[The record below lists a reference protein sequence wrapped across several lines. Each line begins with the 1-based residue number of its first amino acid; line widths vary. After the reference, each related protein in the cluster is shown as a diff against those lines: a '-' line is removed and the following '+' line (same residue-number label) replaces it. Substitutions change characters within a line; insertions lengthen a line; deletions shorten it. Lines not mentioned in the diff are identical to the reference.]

1 MSPLLEVFCHHPLY
15 NCVLSVTSLLFT
27 VLNISSV
34 SLYKEQQM
42 VAFLCSS
49 ITKCV
54 VKMFCKLIVLLLA
67 RERSVIKR
75 AMLQLV
81 EVIVCVF
88 NVA

>member
-1 MSPLLEVFCHHPLY
+1 
-15 NCVLSVTSLLFT
+15 
-27 VLNISSV
+27 
-34 SLYKEQQM
+34 
-42 VAFLCSS
+42 
-49 ITKCV
+49 
-54 VKMFCKLIVLLLA
+54 MFCKLIVLLLA